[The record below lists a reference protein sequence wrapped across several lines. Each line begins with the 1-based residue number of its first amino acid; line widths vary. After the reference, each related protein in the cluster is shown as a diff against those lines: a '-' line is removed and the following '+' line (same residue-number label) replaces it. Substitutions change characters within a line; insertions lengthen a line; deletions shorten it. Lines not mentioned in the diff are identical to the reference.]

1 MKPHSR
7 MTVREAE
14 IIIRKM
20 KNPETEEETEKYRQA
35 TYTIFR
41 AIQCGYGVV
50 PIYWWKEDIKDELK
64 KMAMD
69 KTKEDMA
76 REFLGHALMLECI
89 IAEAVATDGE
99 ELDEI
104 IAKIE
109 EKRKKKEQEEKDDD
123 NPWRD
128 IPF

>member
-1 MKPHSR
+1 MKPRSR

-14 IIIRKM
+14 NIIRKI

-50 PIYWWKEDIKDELK
+50 PIHWWKEDIKDELK

-104 IAKIE
+104 ITKIE
-109 EKRKKKEQEEKDDD
+109 EKRKKREQEEEDDD

>member
-1 MKPHSR
+1 

-14 IIIRKM
+14 NIIRKM

-50 PIYWWKEDIKDELK
+50 PIHWWKEDIKDELK

-104 IAKIE
+104 ITKIE
-109 EKRKKKEQEEKDDD
+109 EKREKKEQEEKDDD

>member
-1 MKPHSR
+1 

-14 IIIRKM
+14 NIIRKM
-20 KNPETEEETEKYRQA
+20 KNPETEEDTEKYRQA

-50 PIYWWKEDIKDELK
+50 PIHWWKDDIKDELK
-64 KMAMD
+64 KLVED
-69 KTKEDMA
+69 KTKADMA

-89 IAEAVATDGE
+89 IAEAMATDGKE
-99 ELDEI
+99 FDEI
-104 IAKIE
+104 IDKIE
-109 EKRKKKEQEEKDDD
+109 GKRKQREQEQKNDDD
-123 NPWRD
+123 PWRD

>member
-14 IIIRKM
+14 NIIRKM
-20 KNPETEEETEKYRQA
+20 KNPETEEDTEQYRQA
-35 TYTIFR
+35 AYTIFR

-50 PIYWWKEDIKDELK
+50 PIHWWKEDIKDELK

-89 IAEAVATDGE
+89 IAEAVATDGK

-104 IAKIE
+104 IVKIE

>member
-1 MKPHSR
+1 
-7 MTVREAE
+7 
-14 IIIRKM
+14 M
-20 KNPETEEETEKYRQA
+20 KNPETEEDTEKYRQA

-50 PIYWWKEDIKDELK
+50 PIHWWKEDIKDELK

-89 IAEAVATDGE
+89 IAEAMVTDGE
-99 ELDEI
+99 EFDEI

-109 EKRKKKEQEEKDDD
+109 KKRKEKEQEEKNDD

>member
-1 MKPHSR
+1 MKPRSR

-14 IIIRKM
+14 NIIRKM

-50 PIYWWKEDIKDELK
+50 PIHWWKEDIKDELTK
-64 KMAMD
+64 IAMD
-69 KTKEDMA
+69 KTKKDMA

-104 IAKIE
+104 ITKIE
-109 EKRKKKEQEEKDDD
+109 EKRKKKEQEDKYDD

>member
-1 MKPHSR
+1 MKPRSR

-14 IIIRKM
+14 NIIRKM

-35 TYTIFR
+35 AYTIFR

-50 PIYWWKEDIKDELK
+50 PIHWWKEDIKDELK
-64 KMAMD
+64 KMAED
-69 KTKEDMA
+69 KTNERMA
-76 REFLGHALMLECI
+76 REFLGYALMLECI

-104 IAKIE
+104 IVKIE